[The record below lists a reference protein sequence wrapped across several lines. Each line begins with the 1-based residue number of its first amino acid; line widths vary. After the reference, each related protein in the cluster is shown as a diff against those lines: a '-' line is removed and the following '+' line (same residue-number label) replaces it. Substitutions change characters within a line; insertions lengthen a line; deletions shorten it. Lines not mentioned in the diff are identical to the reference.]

1 MHGSFLAPL
10 SRMMILQ
17 KWILDPEEQKKF
29 AAWRRTL
36 PEEETGEKEPT

>member
-1 MHGSFLAPL
+1 
-10 SRMMILQ
+10 MMIPA

-36 PEEETGEKEPT
+36 PEEETGEEEAKTISQKSFRKD

>member
-1 MHGSFLAPL
+1 MVEELAKYL
-10 SRMMILQ
+10 
-17 KWILDPEEQKKF
+17 PEEQKKF